1 MKELDAYFDKQI
13 EFHTKLHAMAKEAM
27 IQAYEDKSIEGVQ
40 QWGNIMSQE
49 NTIVMT
55 LQNCKHALGG

>member
-1 MKELDAYFDKQI
+1 MELSEYFDKEI
-13 EFHTKLHAMAKEAM
+13 EFHTKLHTMAKEAM
-27 IQAYEDKSIEGVQ
+27 IKAYENKSIEEVQ

-55 LQNCKHALGG
+55 LANCKHALVA